1 MAATIRF
8 AIVGLGMGK
17 GRAQICAQTPGA
29 DLVAVCDLSAA
40 RGREAERTWGVPWLD
55 SYDELL
61 ARPDVDVVGLWTPSG
76 SHAGMALQ
84 ALRAGKH
91 VCMTKPM
98 DITTAACDAAIHEA
112 QARGLLLAVDFEQRY
127 QPRNHRI
134 KRALD
139 AGAVGRLLLADLRM
153 KWYRAQSYYDAGF
166 PQRWRSRL
174 DTEGGSLAN
183 QAVHFLDLMLW
194 WVGDAERV
202 AGRRGTYGHDIRTE
216 DGTAAVMQ
224 FRGGA
229 VGSVLTTTCSFP
241 DAGAELSV
249 NGSWGTLRWKHGGET
264 RLDHVPPAART
275 GSDAF
280 RSAGAAAE
288 PAAEAGDLSAYPAPD
303 GLPQN
308 IFQDLVSALRTG
320 TELQCDGREGRR
332 TVALFEAVYAASD
345 GDSWVTVK

>member
-1 MAATIRF
+1 MAEAIRF

-17 GRAQICAQTPGA
+17 GRAQLCAQTAGA
-29 DLVAVCDLSAA
+29 ELAAVCDLSAE
-40 RGREAERTWGVPWLD
+40 RGQEAERTWGVPWIG
-55 SYDELL
+55 SYDALL
-61 ARPDVDVVGLWTPSG
+61 ARDDVDVVGLWTPSG

-98 DITTAACDAAIHEA
+98 DISTAACDAAIHEA

-127 QPRNHRI
+127 QPRNQRI
-134 KRALD
+134 KRALRE
-139 AGAVGRLLLADLRM
+139 GAVGRLLLADLRM
-153 KWYRAQSYYDAGF
+153 KWYRAQSYYDAGL

-183 QAVHFLDLMLW
+183 QAVHFLDLLLW
-194 WVGDAERV
+194 WVGDPERV

-216 DGTAAVMQ
+216 DGAAAVVQ

-229 VGSVLTTTCSFP
+229 VGSLLTTTCSFP

-249 NGSWGTLRWKHGGET
+249 NGSWGTLNWVYGGDARFE
-264 RLDHVPPAART
+264 HVPPDART

-280 RSAGAAAE
+280 RAAAAP
-288 PAAEAGDLSAYPAPD
+288 PAAVAGDLSAYPEPD
-303 GLPQN
+303 GLPAN
-308 IFQDLVSALRTG
+308 IFADVVSALRRG
-320 TELQCDGREGRR
+320 TALQCDGREGRR
-332 TVALFEAVYAASD
+332 TVALIEAVYAASD
-345 GDSWVTVK
+345 GDSWVTVSQP

>member
-1 MAATIRF
+1 
-8 AIVGLGMGK
+8 MGE
-17 GRAQICAQTPGA
+17 GRASLCAQTPGA

-40 RGREAERTWGVPWLD
+40 RGREAERDLGVPWLD

-61 ARPDVDVVGLWTPSG
+61 QRADVDVVGLWTPSG

-112 QARGLLLAVDFEQRY
+112 QNRGLLLAVDFEQRY

-139 AGAVGRLLLADLRM
+139 TGAFGRPLLADLRM
-153 KWYRAQSYYDAGF
+153 KWYRAQSYYDAGV

-202 AGRRGTYGHDIRTE
+202 AGRRGTCGHDIRTE
-216 DGTAAVMQ
+216 DAAAAVVQ

-229 VGSVLTTTCSFP
+229 VGSVLTTTCSVP
-241 DAGAELSV
+241 GAEAEMSV
-249 NGSWGTLRWKHGGET
+249 NGSWGTLHWKDEDVP
-264 RLDHVPPAART
+264 RLKHVPPAART

-280 RSAGAAAE
+280 RAAGAAAA
-288 PAAEAGDLSAYPAPD
+288 PAVAAGDLIAYPVPD
-303 GLPQN
+303 DLPEN
-308 IFQDLVSALRTG
+308 IFQDLVSALRNG
-320 TELQCDGREGRR
+320 TDLQCDGREGRR

-345 GDSWVTVK
+345 RDSWVTVK

>member
-1 MAATIRF
+1 MAEAIRF

-29 DLVAVCDLSAA
+29 ELAAVCDLSAE
-40 RGREAERTWGVPWLD
+40 RGREAERTWGVPWLS

-61 ARPDVDVVGLWTPSG
+61 ARRDVDVIGLWTPSG
-76 SHAGMALQ
+76 THAAMALQ

-98 DITTAACDAAIHEA
+98 DISTAACDAALHEA

-127 QPRNHRI
+127 LPRNHRI
-134 KRALD
+134 RRAL
-139 AGAVGRLLLADLRM
+139 AEGAVGRLLLADLRM

-183 QAVHFLDLMLW
+183 QAVHFLDLLLW
-194 WVGDAERV
+194 WVGDPERV
-202 AGRRGTYGHDIRTE
+202 AGRRGTYGHDIETE
-216 DGTAAVMQ
+216 DGTAAVVQ

-249 NGSWGTLRWKHGGET
+249 NGSWGTLNWSDGEVT
-264 RLDHVPPAART
+264 RFEHVPPAART

-280 RSAGAAAE
+280 HADAAPEAV
-288 PAAEAGDLSAYPAPD
+288 AGDLSAYPEPA
-303 GLPQN
+303 GLPEN
-308 IFQDLVSALRTG
+308 IFQDVVSALRAG
-320 TELQCDGREGRR
+320 TDLQCDGREGRR

-345 GDSWVTVK
+345 GGAWIDVK

>member
-1 MAATIRF
+1 
-8 AIVGLGMGK
+8 MGE
-17 GRAQICAQTPGA
+17 GRASLCAQTPGA

-40 RGREAERTWGVPWLD
+40 RGREAERDLGVPWLD

-61 ARPDVDVVGLWTPSG
+61 KRADVDVVGLWTPSG

-112 QARGLLLAVDFEQRY
+112 QNRGLLLAVDFEQRY

-139 AGAVGRLLLADLRM
+139 TGAVGRPLLADLRM
-153 KWYRAQSYYDAGF
+153 KWYRAQSYYDAGV

-202 AGRRGTYGHDIRTE
+202 AGRRGTCGHDIRTE
-216 DGTAAVMQ
+216 DAAAAVVQ

-229 VGSVLTTTCSFP
+229 VGSVLTTTCSVP
-241 DAGAELSV
+241 GAEAEMSV
-249 NGSWGTLRWKHGGET
+249 NGSWGTLHWKDEDVP
-264 RLDHVPPAART
+264 RLKHVPPAART

-280 RSAGAAAE
+280 RAAGAAAA
-288 PAAEAGDLSAYPAPD
+288 PAVAAGDLIAYPVPD
-303 GLPQN
+303 DLPEN
-308 IFQDLVSALRTG
+308 IFQDLVSALRNG
-320 TELQCDGREGRR
+320 TDLQCDGREGRR

-345 GDSWVTVK
+345 RDSWVAVK

>member
-1 MAATIRF
+1 
-8 AIVGLGMGK
+8 MGE
-17 GRAQICAQTPGA
+17 GRASLCAQTPGA

-40 RGREAERTWGVPWLD
+40 RGREAERDLGVPWLD

-61 ARPDVDVVGLWTPSG
+61 QRADVDVVGLWTPSG

-112 QARGLLLAVDFEQRY
+112 QNRGLLLAVDFEQRY

-139 AGAVGRLLLADLRM
+139 TGAFGRPLLADLRM
-153 KWYRAQSYYDAGF
+153 KWYRAQSYYDAGV

-202 AGRRGTYGHDIRTE
+202 AGRRGTCGHDIRTE
-216 DGTAAVMQ
+216 DAAAAVVQ

-249 NGSWGTLRWKHGGET
+249 NGSWGTLRWKHGGDT
-264 RLDHVPPAART
+264 RLEHVPPAARA

-280 RSAGAAAE
+280 RTPGADAPAAA
-288 PAAEAGDLSAYPAPD
+288 ACDLSGYPVPD
-303 GLPQN
+303 DLPEN
-308 IFQDLVSALRTG
+308 IFQDLVSALRNG
-320 TELQCDGREGRR
+320 TDLQCDGREGRR

-345 GDSWVTVK
+345 RDSWVAVK

>member
-1 MAATIRF
+1 MAEAIRF

-29 DLVAVCDLSAA
+29 ELAAVCDLSAE
-40 RGREAERTWGVPWLD
+40 RGREAERTWGVPWLN

-61 ARPDVDVVGLWTPSG
+61 ARRDVDVIGLWTPSG
-76 SHAGMALQ
+76 THAAMALQ

-98 DITTAACDAAIHEA
+98 DISTAACDAALHEA

-127 QPRNHRI
+127 LPRNHRI
-134 KRALD
+134 RRAL
-139 AGAVGRLLLADLRM
+139 AEGAVGRLLLADLRM

-183 QAVHFLDLMLW
+183 QAVHFLDLLLW
-194 WVGDAERV
+194 WVGDPERV
-202 AGRRGTYGHDIRTE
+202 AGRRGTYGHDIETE
-216 DGTAAVMQ
+216 DGTAAVVQ

-249 NGSWGTLRWKHGGET
+249 NGSWGTLNWSDGEVT
-264 RLDHVPPAART
+264 RFEHVPPAARA

-280 RSAGAAAE
+280 RTAAAPE
-288 PAAEAGDLSAYPAPD
+288 AVAGDLSAYPEPA
-303 GLPQN
+303 GLPEN
-308 IFQDLVSALRTG
+308 IFQDVVSALGAG
-320 TELQCDGREGRR
+320 TDLQCDGREGRR

-345 GDSWVTVK
+345 GDAWIDVK

>member
-1 MAATIRF
+1 
-8 AIVGLGMGK
+8 MGE
-17 GRAQICAQTPGA
+17 GRASLCAQTPGA

-40 RGREAERTWGVPWLD
+40 RGREAERDLGVPWLD

-61 ARPDVDVVGLWTPSG
+61 QRADVDVVGLWTPSG

-112 QARGLLLAVDFEQRY
+112 QNRGLLLAVDFEQRY
-127 QPRNHRI
+127 QPRNHRV

-139 AGAVGRLLLADLRM
+139 TGAVGRPLLADLRM
-153 KWYRAQSYYDAGF
+153 KWYRAQSYYDAGV

-216 DGTAAVMQ
+216 DAAAAVVQ

-229 VGSVLTTTCSFP
+229 VGSVLTTTCSVP
-241 DAGAELSV
+241 GAEAEMSV
-249 NGSWGTLRWKHGGET
+249 NGSWGTLHWKDEDVP
-264 RLDHVPPAART
+264 RLKHVPPAART

-280 RSAGAAAE
+280 RAAGAAAA
-288 PAAEAGDLSAYPAPD
+288 PAVAAGDLIAYPVPD
-303 GLPQN
+303 DLPEN
-308 IFQDLVSALRTG
+308 IFQDLVSALRNG
-320 TELQCDGREGRR
+320 TDLQCDGREGRR

-345 GDSWVTVK
+345 RDSWVAVK